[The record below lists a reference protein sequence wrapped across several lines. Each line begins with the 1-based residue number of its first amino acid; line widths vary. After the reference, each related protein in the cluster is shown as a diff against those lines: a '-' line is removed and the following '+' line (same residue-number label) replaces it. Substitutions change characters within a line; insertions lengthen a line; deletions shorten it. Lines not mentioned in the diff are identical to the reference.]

1 MPWSEQEIKER
12 LTAYKQLSDKVEQE
26 WHTLS
31 AQKKETYFQLAKYP
45 VQAAAQM
52 NSKLLTA
59 QLARRGKVDWADSD
73 RAYDSIVSLT
83 KRYNTTKWNRMM
95 DFQPR
100 KLPVFDR
107 VERKTVLSVLPEKRQ
122 AVYTWNGADCVNSSP
137 VVCEG
142 LGYEGK
148 AVAVAK
154 NKELTFEFAAWETD
168 SVEVEVRLLP
178 NHPVEG
184 ERLRFTISLDGSA
197 TESVSYETKGR
208 SEEWKEN
215 VLCNQ
220 AVRRMILPVARK
232 TSHRLIFTALDEGV
246 VLDQIYLY
254 TPRIK

>member
-1 MPWSEQEIKER
+1 
-12 LTAYKQLSDKVEQE
+12 
-26 WHTLS
+26 
-31 AQKKETYFQLAKYP
+31 
-45 VQAAAQM
+45 M

-83 KRYNTTKWNRMM
+83 KRYNTPKWNRMM

-154 NKELTFEFAAWETD
+154 IKN
-168 SVEVEVRLLP
+168 LLLSL
-178 NHPVEG
+178 
-184 ERLRFTISLDGSA
+184 LRG
-197 TESVSYETKGR
+197 KR
-208 SEEWKEN
+208 
-215 VLCNQ
+215 
-220 AVRRMILPVARK
+220 IL
-232 TSHRLIFTALDEGV
+232 
-246 VLDQIYLY
+246 
-254 TPRIK
+254 